1 MHNGISISPGINHT
15 NTRGLITTLV
25 SLFVVS
31 LSMLL
36 LLLFSDSNFI
46 IPINEGMASSLSV
59 SSSTSY
65 YESLASILSVTVY
78 NKPSSLVLSNT
89 TDEKILV
96 LEGATLIDGTGAPAK
111 PNAVIIINDNNIFEV
126 TNGSEYHDRYDNNSN
141 YFLNNANNV
150 KVINLT
156 GKYIIPGLFDM
167 HAHVAGVL
175 DSSYNQTVSENTLKA
190 LSDNGITTI
199 RNPGGPTK
207 ESVALRDAV
216 ASGQIIGPQ
225 IFTAGRLINGPQFPT
240 EFVETIVNTE
250 EETREEIKRQADAG
264 VDYVK
269 LYVGLYPNL
278 VKTAIYEAHNQ
289 GIKVIGHL
297 YLTSWTDAANLGID
311 ALTHGVPVSPSL
323 LSKDKRE
330 IFIESGRGPF
340 DDFLWL
346 NLVDFNSTEINEMI
360 NALVKNKVPVDPTL
374 SIYEAMLKDDP
385 QNKHLWSKVL
395 QLTKI
400 LYDHG
405 VTIMSGTDIPNFGL
419 IPGISLHH
427 ELELLVKA
435 GINPLN
441 VIKIA
446 TSNGASALGI
456 SDKVGTIQ
464 DGKQAD
470 MIILTANPLD
480 NISNTR
486 NIYAVI
492 DDGRFVKDRD
502 SLLKQP

>member
-1 MHNGISISPGINHT
+1 MYNGISISPGKSHT
-15 NTRGLITTLV
+15 NTKVSITILV

-36 LLLFSDSNFI
+36 LLSLLFSDANFV
-46 IPINEGMASSLSV
+46 IPINQGMAFSSASV
-59 SSSTSY
+59 YYNNSSP
-65 YESLASILSVTVY
+65 LL
-78 NKPSSLVLSNT
+78 LSNT

-96 LEGATLIDGTGAPAK
+96 LEGATLIDGTGTTAK
-111 PNAVIIINDNNIFEV
+111 PNAVIIINDNRILEV
-126 TNGSEYHDRYDNNSN
+126 TNESEYHNQYDNNNN
-141 YFLNNANNV
+141 YYHNHANNV

-156 GKYIIPGLFDM
+156 GKYVIPGLFDM

-190 LSDNGITTI
+190 LLDNGITTI

-207 ESVALRDAV
+207 ESVALRDGV
-216 ASGQIIGPQ
+216 ATGQIKGPQ

-240 EFVETIVNTE
+240 KFVETIVNTE
-250 EETREEIKRQADAG
+250 AEIREEVKGQADAG

-269 LYVGLYPNL
+269 LYVGLYPSL
-278 VKTAIYEAHNQ
+278 VSAAIDEAHKQ
-289 GIKVIGHL
+289 GKRVIGHL
-297 YLTSWTDAANLGID
+297 YLTSWTDAANMGID
-311 ALTHGVPVSPSL
+311 ALTHGVPISPSL
-323 LSKDKRE
+323 LSKDKQE
-330 IFIESGRGPF
+330 IFIENGRGPF
-340 DDFLWL
+340 DHFLWL
-346 NLVDFNSTEINEMI
+346 NLVDFNSTKINEMI
-360 NALVKNKVPVDPTL
+360 NALIKNKVPVDPTL

-385 QNKHLWSKVL
+385 QNQHLWSKVL

-405 VTIMSGTDIPNFGL
+405 VTIMSGTDIPNFGV

-427 ELELLVKA
+427 ELELLVKT

-446 TSNGASALGI
+446 TSNGASAIGI
-456 SDKVGTIQ
+456 SDTVGTIQ

-492 DDGRFVKDRD
+492 DDGRFVNDGE
-502 SLLKQP
+502 SLLNQP